1 MIKHGS
7 LKKKLK
13 KTPNTIPMYHPLFW
27 GCMIHFCCHKMV
39 VFWVVCWWNPMRP
52 PWGLRKIEQVSVIK
66 HGFSGKSVIYIYG
79 SVSKP
84 CTPGE
89 HQNSWYMDVHP
100 PKNGINRYWSIP
112 IYIYILVGGFN
123 PSEKYESQL
132 GLLFPTYGKIK
143 FMFQTIN
150 QYSHLFMMFL

>member
-66 HGFSGKSVIYIYG
+66 HGFSGKSVIYMA
-79 SVSKP
+79 V
-84 CTPGE
+84 C
-89 HQNSWYMDVHP
+89 QNLVPLVNIKIAGTWMFIPLKMVLI
-100 PKNGINRYWSIP
+100 GIDPYP
-112 IYIYILVGGFN
+112 YIYILVGGFN